1 MSKMLIL
8 WIIVLI
14 AAIAIEV
21 ATMGLTTIWFSGGA
35 LIAMII
41 ELLHGSIS
49 LQIIVFLI
57 VSLILLYFTRP
68 IAVKYFN
75 RERTSTNLDS
85 LIGKR
90 AVVTS
95 AIHNLHETGQVMV
108 EGKEWSAR
116 SKDSEVTFE
125 KDSIVQIVSIKGVKL
140 IVEASK

>member
-1 MSKMLIL
+1 MLIL

-35 LIAMII
+35 LVAMVI

-68 IAVKYFN
+68 IAIKYFN

>member
-95 AIHNLHETGQVMV
+95 AIHNLQETGQVMV

-125 KDSIVQIVSIKGVKL
+125 KDSVVQIVSIKGVKL

>member
-1 MSKMLIL
+1 MLIL
-8 WIIVLI
+8 WILVLI
-14 AAIAIEV
+14 ATIVIE
-21 ATMGLTTIWFSGGA
+21 ASTMGLTSIWFAGGA
-35 LIAMII
+35 LIAMIL
-41 ELLHGSIS
+41 ELLHGSVV

-68 IAVKYFN
+68 IAVRYFN
-75 RERTSTNLDS
+75 KERTKTNLDS

-95 AIHNLHETGQVMV
+95 AIHNLKETGQVMV

-116 SKDSEVTFE
+116 SNDPEIIFE

>member
-35 LIAMII
+35 LVAMII

-85 LIGKR
+85 LIGKK
-90 AVVTS
+90 AVVTA

>member
-1 MSKMLIL
+1 MLIL

-95 AIHNLHETGQVMV
+95 AIHNLQETGQVMV

-125 KDSIVQIVSIKGVKL
+125 KDSVVQIVSIKGVKL